1 MSWMQDFRKFI
12 MRGNVVDMAIGVVIG
27 ASFTAIVNSLVGDII
42 TPFISGLLGSDFT
55 ELSFQFRSATIS
67 YGNFIQ
73 AIINFL
79 LVALVVF
86 FSIRW
91 MIKLSES
98 MGMDADAL
106 GLEGIVP
113 DSEAE
118 EEPEPEPEPAEE
130 VVLLTEIRDLMR
142 VEAERPKV
150 RARIV
155 TQTPPAE

>member
-1 MSWMQDFRKFI
+1 MSWTKDFRKFI

-42 TPFISGLLGSDFT
+42 TPFIEGLLGTDYT
-55 ELSFQFRSATIS
+55 ELAFQFRGATIS

-86 FSIRW
+86 FTIRW
-91 MIKLSES
+91 MIRISES
-98 MGMDADAL
+98 MGMDAGA
-106 GLEGIVP
+106 LEGIVP
-113 DSEAE
+113 DSEKDQE
-118 EEPEPEPEPAEE
+118 EEPEPEPAPEAE
-130 VVLLTEIRDLMR
+130 VVLLTEIRDLMKA
-142 VEAERPKV
+142 EAERPKV

-155 TQTPPAE
+155 SQKPAAE